1 MEHGFRNDLCTLAV
15 NGYTRRNIRRVRY
28 RGGRDRAYRKMN
40 PKAAETW
47 NFALAKMESAR
58 QLIENGRDEQ
68 AKTEIAKAVY
78 VGAGALYY
86 LFGPGREE
94 QVAYEAAQSF
104 VGDLASEDSSAAE
117 AFAAANKILTYIAAV
132 SPAEDRLPAP

>member
-1 MEHGFRNDLCTLAV
+1 
-15 NGYTRRNIRRVRY
+15 
-28 RGGRDRAYRKMN
+28 MN

-58 QLIENGRDEQ
+58 QLIESDQGEQ

-86 LFGPGREE
+86 LFGPGQEE
-94 QVAYEAAQSF
+94 QTAYQAAQSF
-104 VGDLASEDSSAAE
+104 LKEMAAEDCSAAE
-117 AFAAANKILTYIAAV
+117 AFAAAKKILTYIAAI
-132 SPAEDRLPAP
+132 SPSEDKLPAP